1 MLNKGLR
8 DKESERIDNVLKN
21 LLSFVF
27 VPKFWNLD
35 AISLIDNHLKDF
47 GLTTQVL
54 VDLDQ
59 NDLIELLHRLHL
71 DFNQQEQFADFMIT
85 FSKENPFDLTNKA
98 IAVYEHIQ
106 SESKTFSFGIFNK
119 IAAENN
125 INIK

>member
-27 VPKFWNLD
+27 VPKFWNIED
-35 AISLIDNHLKDF
+35 TSLMDENLKDF

-54 VDLDQ
+54 IDMDQ
-59 NDLIELLHRLHL
+59 NDLIELLHGLHL
-71 DFNQQEQFADFMIT
+71 DWNQQEQFADFMIT

>member
-8 DKESERIDNVLKN
+8 DKESQRIDNVLKT

-35 AISLIDNHLKDF
+35 DTSLMDENLKDF

-54 VDLDQ
+54 IDMDQ
-59 NDLIELLHRLHL
+59 NELIELLRKLHL
-71 DFNQQEQFADFMIT
+71 DFIQQEQFADFLIA
-85 FSKENPFDLTNKA
+85 FSKDNPFELTAKA
-98 IAVYEHIQ
+98 IAIYEQVQ

-119 IAAENN
+119 IALAKANL
-125 INIK
+125 